1 MDDFGGRVRQGLEMI
16 VEQFADQ
23 REGLG
28 TKRFFELLAQKLSA
42 VVRREKAWSWR
53 YVQSVHAGSLEPSQI
68 FGQAVQ
74 ALGAALDDTPIG
86 AAWTEA
92 VRVFAPPGMVREGA
106 VVLMPAKPCRGPG
119 CRLWIV
125 GRAAYCSDE
134 CRRKARKMRRAG
146 ERTGR

>member
-1 MDDFGGRVRQGLEMI
+1 MGDFSGQVRQGLEMI

-23 REGLG
+23 RAGLG
-28 TKRFFELLAQKLSA
+28 TVRFYELLAQKLSA
-42 VVRREKAWSWR
+42 VVRRDKAWSWR
-53 YVQSVHAGSLEPSQI
+53 YVQSVHAGSLEPSRL

-74 ALGAALDDTPIG
+74 ALGSALDDTPVG

-125 GRAAYCSDE
+125 GRAAYCSEE
-134 CRRKARKMRRAG
+134 CRRKARQMRRSQ
-146 ERTGR
+146 R